1 MKRMCFG
8 TFATILS
15 RCKASVTNQ
24 KDLIGSMLLSVNS
37 DYDITY
43 DDGATSALTTGRKN
57 VSDNIRY
64 YLDDVVPKDLAETFK
79 SDITP
84 KLDYNKRANIILA
97 VKDVLAADSEIAD
110 TTPVELVN
118 GFSKSDIILRSE
130 FVFEEFVVGVFLY
143 VLKYTKNDK
152 QEKNVKEISDAYV
165 KSFDGRRN
173 EISFVDSY
181 SLKNSD
187 EIKTIAADA
196 HIMELMAEQAG
207 MCPHCGRPIHN
218 NTSTIIR
225 IDKCAD
231 MLLCVECAALAQNSD
246 NLLSELAE
254 KKSACQEQFGAR
266 DAISMNKLSDD
277 IRELLQ
283 IISYGEPLTQSDLHM
298 SPLKV
303 KRKVTEKQLRRK
315 ILNNVVDGMY
325 EMVNEVIED
334 LAAQNKINV
343 KNFRKSI
350 RRMYEDAS
358 DQADDQSTIFN
369 ELVHYLYARSGMKYY
384 EACEILVSYFV
395 QSCEVF
401 NEITE

>member
-1 MKRMCFG
+1 MKKMCFG

-15 RCKASVTNQ
+15 RCKAPVTNQ
-24 KDLIGSMLLSVNS
+24 KDLIGSMLLLINS
-37 DYDITY
+37 EYDITT
-43 DDGATSALTTGRKN
+43 DDGTVSAIVTGRKN
-57 VSDNIRY
+57 VTDYILLY
-64 YLDDVVPKDLAETFK
+64 VDDKKPKDLAEAFK

-110 TTPVELVN
+110 ATPVELVN
-118 GFSKSDIILRSE
+118 GFSKSDVILRSE
-130 FVFEEFVVGVFLY
+130 FVFEDFIVGLFLY

-165 KSFDGRRN
+165 KGFDGRRS

-187 EIKTIAADA
+187 EIKTIAVDA
-196 HIMELMAEQAG
+196 HVMELMAEQG
-207 MCPHCGRPIHN
+207 GRCLNCGKTIQSA
-218 NTSTIIR
+218 TSTIVR
-225 IDKCAD
+225 IDKSAD
-231 MLLCVECAALAQNSD
+231 MLLCVECAALAQGSEE
-246 NLLSELAE
+246 LRSELAE
-254 KKSACQEQFGAR
+254 KKSVSQEQYSAR
-266 DAISMNKLSDD
+266 DAIAANKLSDD

-283 IISYGEPLTQSDLHM
+283 IISAGEPISQSDLRM

-303 KRKVTEKQLRRK
+303 ERKVTEKQLRRK

-325 EMVNEVIED
+325 EMVNEAIEE

-343 KNFRKSI
+343 KTFRRSI
-350 RRMYEDAS
+350 RRMFEDAN
-358 DQADDQSTIFN
+358 DKTDDQSTIFN
-369 ELVHYLYARSGMKYY
+369 ELVGYLYARAGMKHF
-384 EACEILVSYFV
+384 EACEILISYFV

>member
-8 TFATILS
+8 TFATIFS

-24 KDLIGSMLLSVNS
+24 KDLIGSMLLSVNP

-43 DDGATSALTTGRKN
+43 DDGATSALATGRKN
-57 VSDNIRY
+57 VSDNILL
-64 YLDDVVPKDLAETFK
+64 YLDDVEPKELAEAFK
-79 SDITP
+79 SSITP

-97 VKDVLAADSEIAD
+97 IKDVLAADSEIAD

-118 GFSKSDIILRSE
+118 GFSKSDVILRSE

-165 KSFDGRRN
+165 KSFDGRRS
-173 EISFVDSY
+173 EISFIDSY
-181 SLKNSD
+181 SLRNGD

-196 HIMELMAEQAG
+196 HVMDLMAEQRG
-207 MCPHCGRPIHN
+207 RCPNCGKTIQSA
-218 NTSTIIR
+218 TSTIVK
-225 IDKCAD
+225 IDKSAD

-246 NLLSELAE
+246 ELRAELAE
-254 KKSACQEQFGAR
+254 KKSSSREQYNAR
-266 DAISMNKLSDD
+266 DAIAMNKLSDD
-277 IRELLQ
+277 VRELLQ
-283 IISYGEPLTQSDLHM
+283 VISVGEPLSQSALRM

-303 KRKVTEKQLRRK
+303 ERKVTEKQLRRK

-325 EMVNEVIED
+325 EMVNEAIEE

-343 KNFRKSI
+343 KNFRKTI
-350 RRMYEDAS
+350 RRMFEDAS
-358 DQADDQSTIFN
+358 DQTDNQSTIFN
-369 ELVHYLYARSGMKYY
+369 ELVKYLYARAGMKHF
-384 EACEILVSYFV
+384 EACEILISYFV